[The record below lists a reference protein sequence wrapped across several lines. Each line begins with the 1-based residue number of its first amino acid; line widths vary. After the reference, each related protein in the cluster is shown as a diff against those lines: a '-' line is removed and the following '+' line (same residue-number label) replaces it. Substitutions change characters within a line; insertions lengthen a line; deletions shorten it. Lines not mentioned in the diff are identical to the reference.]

1 MKVEAPRE
9 IGATVNASTTHAQSA
24 ALDGRDIVVS
34 SDVAFHIL
42 FGSNPTATTSALRIP
57 AGTAVPFTNLVPGEK
72 FSVILATGTGTVYW
86 APLG

>member
-9 IGATVNASTTHAQSA
+9 LGAAISASGTHAQSA

-34 SDVAFHIL
+34 ADVAFYIL
-42 FGSNPTATTSALRIP
+42 FGSNPTATTSAMRIP
-57 AGTAVPFTNLVPGEK
+57 ANTAVPFTNIIPGEK
-72 FSVILATGTGTVYW
+72 FSVILASGTGTVNW